1 MKETMERIN
10 DSTLSPQQRIS
21 ALEAFVG
28 AGGMQHYSPVTKE
41 INNHIHTIYSFSP
54 YTPSMAA
61 LRAREAGL
69 AVAGSVDHDSLEAA
83 QEMSQACRLLGL
95 GCVTGFE
102 LRVSFKSTPFANK
115 KINNP
120 DSQGIVY
127 MTIQGVP
134 APQRQRVA
142 QFLEPIH
149 QCRRNRNIRMVE
161 NLNKILLQAQLPI
174 LNYQRD
180 VESLSQSALGGS
192 VTERHIL
199 YAFAKLLDKE
209 AGSPE
214 RLVQLLEETLALTLS
229 PSQKQRLLEQ
239 DNPHYLYDLLGLLK
253 SGFIQKIFIQPDDHE
268 CPPVQQVTAFAQSI
282 GAVPAYAYLG
292 DVGESPTGDKK
303 REQFED
309 SFLDQLIGSLPQ
321 LGFLAVT
328 YMPPRNTPEQLQR
341 LKTLCQ
347 QHKLME
353 ISGVDINS
361 SRQSFNCPEINLPA
375 FENLIHTTW
384 ALVAHE
390 ALASSHPDLGLFSKN
405 NPMADWDLDRRIQA
419 YSRLGQKLK
428 STEPLTQ
435 SKAEEIL
442 KEMLAAEC
450 KSAAQQEEP

>member
-1 MKETMERIN
+1 MKDLLKKIN
-10 DSTLSPQQRIS
+10 DGTISPQNRLA
-21 ALEAFVG
+21 ALEEFLR
-28 AGGMQHYSPVTKE
+28 AGGTQQFPSVTKE

-61 LRAREAGL
+61 LRARETGL

-83 QEMSQACRLLGL
+83 AEMTQACRLLGL

-102 LRVSFKSTPFANK
+102 LRVSFKSTPFAEK

-134 APQRQRVA
+134 AQQRQRVA

-149 QCRRNRNIRMVE
+149 QCRRTRNIRMVE

-229 PSQKQRLLEQ
+229 PSQKQRILEQ

-253 SGFIQKIFIQPDDHE
+253 SGFLPRIFIQPDENE
-268 CPPVQQVTAFAQSI
+268 CPPVQQVTAFARSI
-282 GAVPAYAYLG
+282 GGIPAYAYLG

-303 REQFED
+303 SEQFED
-309 SFLDQLIGSLPQ
+309 SFLDQLIALLPQ
-321 LGFLAVT
+321 LGFQAVT

-341 LKTLCQ
+341 LQKLCQ
-347 QHKLME
+347 QNNLVE

-361 SRQSFNCPEINLPA
+361 SRQDFNCPEINLPEFA
-375 FENLIHTTW
+375 GLIDTTW

-390 ALASSHPDLGLFSKN
+390 RLATLCPDLGFFSEKN
-405 NPMADWDLDRRIQA
+405 PAKKLSLSQKIERYSQLGQRIQSFPNLTKDEA
-419 YSRLGQKLK
+419 ERLVREV
-428 STEPLTQ
+428 STDSL
-435 SKAEEIL
+435 
-442 KEMLAAEC
+442 
-450 KSAAQQEEP
+450 

>member
-1 MKETMERIN
+1 MKEMMERIN

-28 AGGMQHYSPVTKE
+28 EGGTQQFSPLTKE

-83 QEMSQACRLLGL
+83 QEMSQACRVLGL

-102 LRVSFKSTPFANK
+102 LRVSFKSTPFADK

-127 MTIQGVP
+127 MTVQGVP

-161 NLNKILLQAQLPI
+161 NLNKILQQAQLPI
-174 LNYQRD
+174 LNYQQD

-199 YAFAKLLDKE
+199 YAFAKRLDKE

-214 RLVQLLEETLALTLS
+214 RLVQLLEEKLSLDLS
-229 PSQKQRLLEQ
+229 PAQKQRLFEQ

-253 SGFIQKIFIQPDDHE
+253 SGFIQKIFIQPDEHE

-309 SFLDQLIGSLPQ
+309 SFLDQLIESLPQ

-341 LKTLCQ
+341 LKKLCQ
-347 QHKLME
+347 QHNLME

-390 ALASSHPDLGLFSKN
+390 VLSSSHPSLGLFSKE
-405 NPMADWDLDRRIQA
+405 NPLADWNLNRRIQA
-419 YSRLGQKLK
+419 YSRLGQALK
-428 STEPLTQ
+428 STAQLTQ
-435 SKAEEIL
+435 SQAEKIL
-442 KEMLAAEC
+442 KEIIAD
-450 KSAAQQEEP
+450 

>member
-1 MKETMERIN
+1 MKDLLKKIN
-10 DSTLSPQQRIS
+10 DGTISPQNRLA
-21 ALEAFVG
+21 ALEEFLR
-28 AGGMQHYSPVTKE
+28 AGGTQQFPSVTKE

-83 QEMSQACRLLGL
+83 AEMTQACRVLGL

-102 LRVSFKSTPFANK
+102 LRVSFKSTPFADK

-199 YAFAKLLDKE
+199 HAFAKLLDKE

-214 RLVQLLEETLALTLS
+214 RLV
-229 PSQKQRLLEQ
+229 
-239 DNPHYLYDLLGLLK
+239 
-253 SGFIQKIFIQPDDHE
+253 
-268 CPPVQQVTAFAQSI
+268 
-282 GAVPAYAYLG
+282 
-292 DVGESPTGDKK
+292 
-303 REQFED
+303 
-309 SFLDQLIGSLPQ
+309 
-321 LGFLAVT
+321 
-328 YMPPRNTPEQLQR
+328 
-341 LKTLCQ
+341 
-347 QHKLME
+347 
-353 ISGVDINS
+353 
-361 SRQSFNCPEINLPA
+361 
-375 FENLIHTTW
+375 
-384 ALVAHE
+384 
-390 ALASSHPDLGLFSKN
+390 
-405 NPMADWDLDRRIQA
+405 
-419 YSRLGQKLK
+419 
-428 STEPLTQ
+428 
-435 SKAEEIL
+435 
-442 KEMLAAEC
+442 
-450 KSAAQQEEP
+450 